1 LTKVNH
7 DTNVLLSSN
16 QSINEINQM
25 NLRQIDYALA
35 VAEEGNFTRAAA
47 RCHTVQSALSHQIA
61 RLEQELGTRLFE
73 RSSRH
78 VALSPAGHTFVTY
91 ARQVQEAATRLRD
104 EMMAASGEI
113 RGTLTIG
120 TISTLTV
127 TNLPQL
133 LADYHQQHPQVD
145 VRLHVGMSDIMLQEM
160 RDQKTDVAFL
170 GLWPGEPVDGVEAQL
185 LSQEPLV
192 ALLHPQ
198 HPLAGEQQLSLQQV
212 ASQTLVDYQAGTGPR
227 QQTDAAFLAAGIERR
242 VAFEVNHAELLE
254 SIIGQGL
261 AIGMIPLHSS
271 AAHRGLITIPVKDAP
286 QRRVYFAW
294 GRNPTPAAAA
304 FQALVSARAKQIGSP
319 L

>member
-1 LTKVNH
+1 
-7 DTNVLLSSN
+7 
-16 QSINEINQM
+16 M
-25 NLRQIDYALA
+25 NLRQIDYVLA
-35 VAEEGNFTRAAA
+35 VAEEQNFTRAAA

-61 RLEQELGTRLFE
+61 RLEQEFGTRLFE
-73 RSSRH
+73 RSSRQ
-78 VALSPAGHTFVTY
+78 VALSPAGRTFVSH
-91 ARQVQEAATRLRD
+91 ARLVQEAAQRLRD

-113 RGTLTIG
+113 RGSLTIG

-127 TNLPQL
+127 ASLPQL
-133 LADYHQQHPQVD
+133 LASYHQQHPQVD
-145 VRLHVGMSDIMLQEM
+145 IRLHVGMSDKMLQEL
-160 RDQKTDVAFL
+160 REQTTDVAFL
-170 GLWPGEPVDGVEAQL
+170 GLWPGEPVEGVEAQL

-198 HPLAGEQQLSLQQV
+198 HPLASQSQLSLQQL
-212 ASQTLVDYQAGTGPR
+212 AQQTLVDYQAGTGPR

-271 AAHRGLITIPVKDAP
+271 AASPKLITIPVEDAP
-286 QRRVYFAW
+286 ERRVYFAW

-304 FQALVSARAKQIGSP
+304 FQALVTQQLQGNRCLDASRILSDDRPAPFAAR
-319 L
+319 